1 MEILL
6 IVATL
11 IGGAVAVVQLI
22 KWLKKPKEPVEVK
35 GSSEVRPFVDV
46 EVSYQGGSS
55 GSRGRSPNAKPN
67 PGQNYF
73 IADETLNIW
82 ELKRKIVIS
91 LVNNSDVAALY
102 PKVRVHPESFQ
113 PKLGRLN
120 EVQPI
125 KAHESVQIECS
136 YTETEE
142 KIPRERTKLDHF
154 PSAEQKND
162 LRILVEYQSSNRI
175 TYYTLFSGQGKKNEY
190 FEVRPDGFDDATDR

>member
-1 MEILL
+1 MEVAL
-6 IVATL
+6 IIATF
-11 IGGAVAVVQLI
+11 IGGAVGVVQLV
-22 KWLKKPKEPVEVK
+22 KWVKKPKPTVTK
-35 GSSEVRPFVDV
+35 GSPSIVRPFIDV

-55 GSRGRSPNAKPN
+55 GRIGRSPRAVPN

-82 ELKRKIVIS
+82 ELKRKIMIS

-102 PKVRVHPESFQ
+102 PKLRVHTESFQ

-136 YTETEE
+136 YEETEE

-175 TYYTLFSGQGKKNEY
+175 TYYTLFTGQDKKNEY
-190 FEVRPDGFDDATDR
+190 LEVLPDGFDDATNR